1 MPRVLGK
8 LSQRRV
14 ATAKPK
20 RGRKALVLADGGNL
34 YLQCTLADDDTT
46 VRRSW
51 VFRYEVDGRRRE
63 MGLGAAHTIGLAE
76 ARLRARALRVQLV
89 DNIDPLAQREADRQ
103 ARLAA
108 QAKLV
113 TFEQCAERYLKLHAA
128 TWGASHRHQ
137 WHATLDTYILPVIGN
152 LSVADID
159 QAIVMKIVE
168 PIWTSKPTTAGRVR
182 NRLECILDYAA
193 ANQFRSSEN
202 PARHVVSALPKKSK
216 IARVAHF
223 AGVSWEEM
231 PAFMLD
237 LRRLQSTAA
246 QCLEFLVLTATRS
259 GEALGARWSEIDR
272 QAKVWVISAE
282 RTKARTEHRIPLSKQ
297 ALELLDSLPHDGP
310 FVFGGNRPL
319 QETALRRQALAKLR
333 PGDNLQPSTAKR
345 PRPKLRSTVTVH
357 GMRGAFKTWA
367 GESTN
372 FASETIEVALAHRLG
387 NKTEQSY
394 EKGDKYTKRS
404 RLMQAWADYLAKP
417 AKAATDNVVK
427 IGVGA

>member
-1 MPRVLGK
+1 

-20 RGRKALVLADGGNL
+20 HGHRALVLADGGNL

-51 VFRYEVDGRRRE
+51 VFRYEVNGRRRE
-63 MGLGAAHTIGLAE
+63 MGLGPTHTISLAQ
-76 ARLRARALRVQLV
+76 ARTRARALREQLV
-89 DNIDPLAQREADRQ
+89 DNIDPLEAREADRRAKLAEQ
-103 ARLAA
+103 ARRM
-108 QAKLV
+108 
-113 TFEQCAERYLKLHAA
+113 TFAQCAERYLKLHAA
-128 TWGASHRHQ
+128 TWGAAHRHQ
-137 WHATLDTYILPVIGN
+137 WHATLKTYILPVIGD

-168 PIWTSKPTTAGRVR
+168 PIWVLKPTTAGRVR

-246 QCLEFLVLTATRS
+246 QCLEFLVLTAARS

-272 QAKVWVISAE
+272 QAKVWVIPAE
-282 RTKARTEHRIPLSKQ
+282 RMKARTEHRIPLSKQ

-333 PGDNLQPSTAKR
+333 PDDSSRPSVAKR
-345 PRPKLRSTVTVH
+345 PRPKLCSSVTVH

-367 GESTN
+367 GESTS
-372 FASETIEVALAHRLG
+372 FASETVEVALAHRLG

-394 EKGDKYTKRS
+394 EKGDKYTKRA
-404 RLMQAWADYLAKP
+404 RLMEAWGAYLVRP
-417 AKAATDNVVK
+417 AKAAAAGVVTPIRQK
-427 IGVGA
+427 AGV